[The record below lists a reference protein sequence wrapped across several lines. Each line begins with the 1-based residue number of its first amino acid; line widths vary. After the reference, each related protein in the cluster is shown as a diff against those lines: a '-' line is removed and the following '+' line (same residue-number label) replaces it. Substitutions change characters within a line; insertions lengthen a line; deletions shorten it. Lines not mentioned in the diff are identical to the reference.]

1 MSSGS
6 WKVGELA
13 RATELTIRTL
23 HYDEIGLLSPRLHT
37 DSGHRFDTASDVVR
51 LQQIISLRRLGLS
64 LDEVR
69 DCLSRPESTA
79 LATIEMHLVR
89 LCEQIAAKQR
99 LCRRLET
106 IADGPRAAAEVSA
119 DKCQVCTP

>member
-37 DSGHRFDTASDVVR
+37 DSGHRLDTASDVVR

-79 LATIEMHLVR
+79 LATIEMHLVP
-89 LCEQIAAKQR
+89 KQ
-99 LCRRLET
+99 
-106 IADGPRAAAEVSA
+106 A
-119 DKCQVCTP
+119 